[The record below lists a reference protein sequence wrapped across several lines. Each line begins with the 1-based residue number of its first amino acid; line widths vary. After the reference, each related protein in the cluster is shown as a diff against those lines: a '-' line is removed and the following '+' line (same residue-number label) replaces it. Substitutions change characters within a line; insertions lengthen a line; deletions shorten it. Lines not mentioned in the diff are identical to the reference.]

1 MKKINP
7 DTKIFTILANP
18 IKQVITPILFNC
30 IFNYLSINA
39 VYIPTHIQSDKGLK
53 GFFDLLRY
61 SSNYIG
67 VNISIPYKSL
77 AIKYLDE
84 LDDTA
89 ENIGAVNTL
98 YVDSGKIIGYNT
110 DGIGYL
116 EALKHEKYFRIANKS
131 IMIMGAGG
139 ASRAI
144 IYSLIKENPQELIIV
159 NRNPNKAKSIRDLFF
174 PYYNNINFFTYTEIN
189 KINLKD
195 VDLLINTT
203 SVGLKKNDPL
213 LIDIDLFSD
222 DVIIS
227 DIIMNPI
234 ETKLIKEAK
243 KKSKNFFTGDNMLIY
258 QINHM
263 LNIWNMETIDIDLIK
278 RWFPNIDK
286 Q

>member
-18 IKQVITPILFNC
+18 IKQVITPNLFNK

-39 VYIPTHIQSDKGLK
+39 VYIPTHILSDKGLK
-53 GFFDLLRY
+53 GFFDFIRY

-67 VNISIPYKSL
+67 LNLSIPYKSV
-77 AIKYLDE
+77 AIKYLDI
-84 LDDTA
+84 LDNNA
-89 ENIGAVNTL
+89 KNIGAVNTL
-98 YVDSGKIIGYNT
+98 FVDCGKIIGYNT

-116 EALKHEKYFRIANKS
+116 EALKHEKKFKISNKS

-144 IYSLIKENPQELIIV
+144 TFSLIKEHPKELIIV
-159 NRNPNKAKSIRDLFF
+159 NRNKKKAKRIKDIFY
-174 PYYNNINFFTYTEIN
+174 PYYNNINIFTYNEIN
-189 KINLKD
+189 KRNLKD
-195 VDLLINTT
+195 IDLLINTT

-263 LNIWNMETIDIDLIK
+263 LNIWNIETIDIDLIR